1 MRSDRLIGGAA
12 TAIALLA
19 IVVLAIVVLVGSTP
33 ADAQTPYPTRPIE
46 CVIPFA
52 PGGPTDTAIR
62 IIQPQL
68 SANLGVPLVLVNK
81 AGGGG
86 ALGMDAVAKAK
97 PDGYTLAATVR
108 STVTILPA
116 TQPDVTYKL
125 SDFAVVGAF
134 AVDSQVVLV
143 KAGSPW
149 KTLEELVEFAKK
161 NPGKLSYGTA
171 GLGTNSFFTMELLK
185 LTYGLDMTHVPFG
198 GSGPVKNAVL
208 GGHVQVGAASL
219 SPMLS
224 VLRSGDVVA
233 LATSAT
239 KRIASIPNVPTMTE
253 KGQPDA
259 SLSTWAEIY
268 APAKTP
274 KAVVDRLAQT
284 LEKTMKDPAVVS
296 AIEKAG
302 LVVEYHGPEDTLKLI
317 QRENEI
323 VTRLAKQLG
332 LGK

>member
-1 MRSDRLIGGAA
+1 
-12 TAIALLA
+12 
-19 IVVLAIVVLVGSTP
+19 
-33 ADAQTPYPTRPIE
+33 
-46 CVIPFA
+46 
-52 PGGPTDTAIR
+52 
-62 IIQPQL
+62 
-68 SANLGVPLVLVNK
+68 VPLVLVNK

-86 ALGMDAVAKAK
+86 ALGMDAEAKAK

-233 LATSAT
+233 LVTSAT
-239 KRIASIPNVPTMTE
+239 KRIPSIPNVPTMTE

-274 KAVVDRLAQT
+274 RPIVERLAQA

>member
-1 MRSDRLIGGAA
+1 MRRAGLTAAPATIMVLLGASGPA
-12 TAIALLA
+12 RAQAL
-19 IVVLAIVVLVGSTP
+19 
-33 ADAQTPYPTRPIE
+33 YPTRPIE

-97 PDGYTLAATVR
+97 PDGYALAATVR

-125 SDFAVVGAF
+125 SDFAVIGAY

-143 KAGSPW
+143 KSGSPW

-171 GLGTNSFFTMELLK
+171 GLGTNSFFTM
-185 LTYGLDMTHVPFG
+185 
-198 GSGPVKNAVL
+198 
-208 GGHVQVGAASL
+208 
-219 SPMLS
+219 
-224 VLRSGDVVA
+224 
-233 LATSAT
+233 
-239 KRIASIPNVPTMTE
+239 
-253 KGQPDA
+253 
-259 SLSTWAEIY
+259 
-268 APAKTP
+268 
-274 KAVVDRLAQT
+274 
-284 LEKTMKDPAVVS
+284 
-296 AIEKAG
+296 
-302 LVVEYHGPEDTLKLI
+302 
-317 QRENEI
+317 
-323 VTRLAKQLG
+323 
-332 LGK
+332 

>member
-1 MRSDRLIGGAA
+1 MRRDRIIAAVATTVAVLLGGGA
-12 TAIALLA
+12 
-19 IVVLAIVVLVGSTP
+19 P
-33 ADAQTPYPTRPIE
+33 AGAQAPYPTRPIE

-62 IIQPQL
+62 IIQPHL

-86 ALGMDAVAKAK
+86 ALGMDGVAKGK

-149 KTLEELVEFAKK
+149 KTLEELVDVAKK

-233 LATSAT
+233 LVTSAT
-239 KRIASIPNVPTMTE
+239 KRIPSIPNVPTMTE

-274 KAVVDRLAQT
+274 RPIVERLAQA

>member
-1 MRSDRLIGGAA
+1 MRDDRLIAAAA
-12 TAIALLA
+12 TVMVLLGA
-19 IVVLAIVVLVGSTP
+19 GGP
-33 ADAQTPYPTRPIE
+33 AHAQAPYPTRPIE
-46 CVIPFA
+46 CVIPFPPRRA
-52 PGGPTDTAIR
+52 TDTATRTR
-62 IIQPQL
+62 ITQPQL
-68 SANLGVPLVLVNK
+68 SATLGVPLVLVNK

-125 SDFAVVGAF
+125 SDFAVVGAY

-143 KAGSPW
+143 KSGSPCR
-149 KTLEELVEFAKK
+149 TLEELVECAKK

-219 SPMLS
+219 SSMLS

-239 KRIASIPNVPTMTE
+239 RRIPSIPNVPTMTE

-259 SLSTWAEIY
+259 SLSTWAELY

-274 KAVVDRLAQT
+274 KAIVERLAQA
-284 LEKTMKDPAVVS
+284 LEKTMKDLAVVS

-302 LVVEYHGPEDTLKLI
+302 LVVEYHGPEDTVKLI
-317 QRENEI
+317 QREEEI
-323 VTRLAKQLG
+323 VVRLAKLLG

>member
-1 MRSDRLIGGAA
+1 MRSKRLIA
-12 TAIALLA
+12 TVATVMVLLVA
-19 IVVLAIVVLVGSTP
+19 GVP
-33 ADAQTPYPTRPIE
+33 ARAQAPYPTRPIE

-125 SDFAVVGAF
+125 SDFAVVGAY

-143 KAGSPW
+143 KSGSPW
-149 KTLEELVEFAKK
+149 KTLEELVDFAKK

-224 VLRSGDVVA
+224 VLRSGDVIA

-239 KRIASIPNVPTMTE
+239 KRIPSIPNVPTMTE

-259 SLSTWAEIY
+259 SLSTWAELY

-274 KAVVDRLAQT
+274 KAIVERLAQA

-302 LVVEYHGPEDTLKLI
+302 LVVEYHGPEETLKLI

>member
-1 MRSDRLIGGAA
+1 MRGEAARAVRGRTLMVAVAAMVALAGVAPSGAQ
-12 TAIALLA
+12 
-19 IVVLAIVVLVGSTP
+19 VL
-33 ADAQTPYPTRPIE
+33 YPTRPIE
-46 CVIPFA
+46 FVIPFA

-62 IIQPQL
+62 IVQPQL

-116 TQPDVTYKL
+116 TQPDITYKI
-125 SDFAVVGAF
+125 SDFAVVGSYV
-134 AVDSQVVLV
+134 VDSQVILV
-143 KAGSPW
+143 KAGAPW
-149 KTLEELVEFAKK
+149 KTLEDLIDHAKK
-161 NPGKLSYGTA
+161 NPGKLSYGSA

-185 LTYGLDMTHVPFG
+185 LTYGLEMTHVPFG
-198 GSGPVKNAVL
+198 GSGPVKNALL
-208 GGHVQVGAASL
+208 GGHVQVGAAAL
-219 SPMLS
+219 SPTLS
-224 VLRSGDVVA
+224 VIRSGDVVA
-233 LATSAT
+233 LVTGAA
-239 KRIASIPNVPTMTE
+239 KRIATIPNVPTMTE

-274 KAVVDRLAQT
+274 KAIVDRLAQA
-284 LEKTMKDPAVVS
+284 LEKTMKDPAVIA

-302 LVVEYHGPEDTLKLI
+302 LVVEQHGPEATLKLI

-323 VTRLAKQLG
+323 VTRVAKQLG

>member
-1 MRSDRLIGGAA
+1 MRSDRIIAA
-12 TAIALLA
+12 VATTVAVLLA
-19 IVVLAIVVLVGSTP
+19 GSAP
-33 ADAQTPYPTRPIE
+33 AGAQAPYPSRPIE

-233 LATSAT
+233 LVTSAT
-239 KRIASIPNVPTMTE
+239 RRIPSIPNVPTMTE

-274 KAVVDRLAQT
+274 RPIVERLAQA
-284 LEKTMKDPAVVS
+284 LEKTMKDPAVAS

>member
-1 MRSDRLIGGAA
+1 MRSDRLIAGAA
-12 TAIALLA
+12 SAIALLA
-19 IVVLAIVVLVGSTP
+19 IGVLAIVVLVGSAP

-125 SDFAVVGAF
+125 SDFAIVGAF

-219 SPMLS
+219 S
-224 VLRSGDVVA
+224 
-233 LATSAT
+233 
-239 KRIASIPNVPTMTE
+239 
-253 KGQPDA
+253 
-259 SLSTWAEIY
+259 TWAEIY

-274 KAVVDRLAQT
+274 KAVVDRLAQA